1 MRGCLSS
8 LLWDCSVALRVGAA
22 AFYICRFRQETF
34 EGSCFFDA
42 AVTEWKSREGCRWES
57 GTDNRYDYGDL
68 NMTEKNNRNSDG
80 YNSSGNSNSSNSK
93 WKQRFFTITAGQTVS
108 LIGSSAVQFALIW
121 WLASETQSPMMLGIS
136 GLAAFLP
143 MTFLSPVAG
152 VLADRFNR
160 KAVCICADL
169 FIGFSAMV
177 FAWFMWNYDVPCE
190 YAILVL
196 FLRGIGDT
204 FHQPSIRAII
214 PQLVPSESLVK
225 ANGWSQ
231 FMQSGAFM
239 LGPVLGAALFAA
251 LPMPLVLLTD
261 TLGAV
266 IASLLLGAVKIPPVA
281 KAGEESGNGEKKDR
295 EKGKFF
301 RELKEGAE
309 VYLEDPK
316 LLILMAAQT
325 FSMIFFLPLSSFY
338 PLMTSSYFNLG
349 AWHASAVE
357 LSFAVGMM
365 GSAVLLGSVIEVKDK
380 IKTAYIGLVAIGLM
394 SALCG
399 LTPPTMWGWWMFT
412 FFCGLLGASGN
423 IHSIPIVAYMQETIA
438 PEKMGRAFSLM
449 GMAGSLAMPIGLLV
463 ASPAA
468 EKIGVH
474 MWFLVTGIAII
485 VITICAVMANRK
497 KSRE

>member
-1 MRGCLSS
+1 M
-8 LLWDCSVALRVGAA
+8 A
-22 AFYICRFRQETF
+22 
-34 EGSCFFDA
+34 
-42 AVTEWKSREGCRWES
+42 
-57 GTDNRYDYGDL
+57 
-68 NMTEKNNRNSDG
+68 EKNNRNQ
-80 YNSSGNSNSSNSK
+80 YESNKEYNSK
-93 WKQRFFTITAGQTVS
+93 WKQRFLTITAGQTVS

-160 KAVCICADL
+160 KTVCICADL
-169 FIGFSAMV
+169 FIGLSAMV

-214 PQLVPSESLVK
+214 PQLVPSGSLVK

-251 LPMPLVLLTD
+251 LPMPFVLLTD

-266 IASLLLGAVKIPPVA
+266 IASLLLGAVKIPPVERA
-281 KAGEESGNGEKKDR
+281 ETEDGRGEKNGR
-295 EKGKFF
+295 EKGRFF
-301 RELKEGAE
+301 REFKEGAE
-309 VYLEDPK
+309 VYLEDPR

-325 FSMIFFLPLSSFY
+325 FSMLFFLPLSSFY
-338 PLMTSSYFNLG
+338 PLMTSSYFKLG

-357 LSFAVGMM
+357 LAFAIGMM
-365 GSAVLLGSVIEVKDK
+365 GSAILLGSVIEIKDK
-380 IKTAYIGLVAIGLM
+380 IKTSYIGLFAIGIV

-438 PEKMGRAFSLM
+438 PEKMGRAFSLL
-449 GMAGSLAMPIGLLV
+449 GMAGSLAMPAGLLV

-485 VITICAVMANRK
+485 LITICAVLANRK

>member
-1 MRGCLSS
+1 MQ
-8 LLWDCSVALRVGAA
+8 
-22 AFYICRFRQETF
+22 YIGER
-34 EGSCFFDA
+34 
-42 AVTEWKSREGCRWES
+42 
-57 GTDNRYDYGDL
+57 
-68 NMTEKNNRNSDG
+68 NMTEYNTKNNNTNIKNNTKNISAENNSTE
-80 YNSSGNSNSSNSK
+80 NSAMESHTNYAVKNHQENK
-93 WKQRFFTITAGQTVS
+93 WKKRFFTIVAGQTVS

-143 MTFLSPVAG
+143 MTFLSPAAG

-169 FIGFSAMV
+169 FIGLSALV
-177 FAWFMWNYDVPCE
+177 FAGFMWKYDVPSK

-204 FHQPSIRAII
+204 FHQPSIRAIV
-214 PQLVPSESLVK
+214 PQLVPSENLVK

-239 LGPVLGAALFAA
+239 LGPVLGAALYAA
-251 LPMPLVLLTD
+251 FPMPVVLLTD

-266 IASLLLGAVKIPPVA
+266 TASLLLGAVKIPPLKRA
-281 KAGEESGNGEKKDR
+281 DRENGEKTR

-301 RELKEGAE
+301 REMKEGAE

-316 LLILMAAQT
+316 LLILMIAQT
-325 FSMIFFLPLSSFY
+325 LSMLFFLPLSSFY
-338 PLMTSSYFNLG
+338 PLMTSSYFRLG
-349 AWHASAVE
+349 AWHASIVE
-357 LSFAVGMM
+357 LTFAAGMM
-365 GSAVLLGSVIEVKDK
+365 LSAVLLGSVIEVKNK
-380 IKTAYIGLVAIGLM
+380 IKTAYIGLFGIGI
-394 SALCG
+394 STALCG
-399 LTPPTMWGWWMFT
+399 LTPPVMWGFWTFA
-412 FFCGLLGASGN
+412 FFCCLLGASGN

-438 PEKMGRAFSLM
+438 PEKMGRAFSLL
-449 GMAGSLAMPIGLLV
+449 GMAGSLAMPAGLLI

-474 MWFLVTGIAII
+474 MWFFVTGIAVIL
-485 VITICAVMANRK
+485 ITIFALLANR
-497 KSRE
+497 SVGYNPD